1 MRKLLRKKL
10 NNEGNTFIVFMVTLA
25 CMGILVGVILATVGY
40 YQRMRYVDLKNKNN
54 FYYAEKAMDEIYTGV
69 GNDSVQYLV
78 SAYSDT
84 VEVLLYYGKDKITG
98 EYRYMSIDP
107 EQANQIMKQKFL
119 EKMATNADYKSQAKL
134 YEHLKAFI
142 STPDVE
148 LVDPATLAAT
158 EPRLFMEV
166 VTSTKGV
173 GPKATKTYDKLVIH
187 NVTVKHTTADGYT
200 QSITTDITISEPE
213 FNVAFSNVDAAVN
226 SLYNFSMIADMGI
239 EFNQATKGNQVVT
252 IAGDV
257 YAASDY
263 YNKDY
268 NTKAATRVSSH
279 NSDADLDG
287 TTDSSRYSGF
297 YANESN
303 VSVMAEKFII
313 PGSISLVNDS
323 SVSIAGNSVAG
334 DANAEVWTDN
344 IILTPAS
351 TRTMGVSNSGGS
363 LTMYANAHVA
373 DDLEVNNDDAEV
385 TLSGNY
391 YGYNFSQTSASQRTL
406 SEYASSGRKHYDSSA
421 IIVNGN
427 DANLDFTGLKDL
439 WVAGRAYIETTR
451 QQQVTTSE
459 DGKTATTSYITYSD
473 NEDVRTGES
482 ISVKSNQLAY
492 VPYGIEE
499 QKAGGNVVA
508 KKPIFSKVYPAFNNY
523 IYIQLTSHGW
533 VDIGD
538 EVVENTVSDKT
549 YYYLKF
555 TSATAA
561 AEFFDWYANELPK
574 EPGYEQATD
583 LANIRQY
590 SDFNVKGINITESGS
605 NITKVTTSGAY
616 TTGALNVANNK
627 FLKVSVPNY
636 AKGTSLIDG
645 ENESTT
651 IADISSKATQ
661 YNEDYNEMK
670 YALQTIDL
678 SLYTG
683 DLLTEMTAMKDT
695 IKSTD
700 AKDITP
706 INQYLDFSKLNG
718 MDLNGVKLG
727 NYYVWISDK
736 DVTVKAPTGTSG
748 KVMGIIL
755 TKGNVTFDSDVKRF
769 EGLIVSGSKIQVDH
783 PMDFV
788 ANAEIVKTV
797 LATADA
803 SKGDADDY
811 SEICKIFKDYSATST
826 TTEDKSVGSIEI
838 GDVLQYNN
846 WKKNVE

>member
-1 MRKLLRKKL
+1 MRKLLKRKL
-10 NNEGNTFIVFMVTLA
+10 NNEGNTFIVIMVTLA
-25 CMGILVGVILATVGY
+25 CMGILVGVILATIGY

-84 VEVLLYYGKDKITG
+84 VEVLLYYGKDKLTG
-98 EYRYMSIDP
+98 EYRYMSINPD
-107 EQANQIMKQKFL
+107 QANQIMKQKFL
-119 EKMATNADYKSQAKL
+119 EKMATNNTYKSQQQL
-134 YEHLKAFI
+134 YEHLKSFI

-158 EPRLFMEV
+158 EPRLYMEV
-166 VTSTKGV
+166 VTTTTGI
-173 GPKATKTYDKLVIH
+173 GPQATKTYDKLVIH
-187 NVTVKHTTADGYT
+187 NVTVKHTNSEGYV
-200 QSITTDITISEPE
+200 QSITTDITITEPE

-239 EFNQATKGNQVVT
+239 EFNKATTDNQSVT
-252 IAGDV
+252 ITGDV

-263 YNKDY
+263 YNKAY
-268 NTKAATRVSSH
+268 NETSGTRVSSH
-279 NSDADLDG
+279 ATDAID
-287 TTDSSRYSGF
+287 TTADSSRYSGF
-297 YANESN
+297 YAYESN
-303 VSVMAEKFII
+303 VSIMAKKFII
-313 PGSISLVNDS
+313 PGSIALINDS
-323 SVSIAGNSVAG
+323 SVSIAGNSVSG
-334 DANAEVWTDN
+334 DSNAEVWADN
-344 IILTPAS
+344 IVLTPAS
-351 TRTMGVSNSGGS
+351 TRTMSISNAGGS
-363 LTMYANAHVA
+363 LTMYANAYIA
-373 DDLEVNNDDAEV
+373 DDMEVNNDDAEV

-391 YGYNFSQTSASQRTL
+391 YGYNFSQTSASERTL
-406 SEYASSGRKHYDSSA
+406 SEYASSGRKHYNSSA
-421 IIVNGN
+421 IIINGN
-427 DANLDFTGLKDL
+427 DATLDFTGLSDL
-439 WVAGRAYIETTR
+439 WVAGRSYIETTR

-459 DGKTATTSYITYSD
+459 DGKSATTSYITYAD

-499 QKAGGNVVA
+499 QKSGGNVVA

-533 VDIGD
+533 VAIGD

-574 EPGYEQATD
+574 EAGYEQATD
-583 LANIRQY
+583 IANIRQY
-590 SDFNVKGINITESGS
+590 SDFNVKGINITESGR

-627 FLKVSVPNY
+627 FLKISIPSY
-636 AKGTSLIDG
+636 ANGTSLVDG
-645 ENESTT
+645 QTESTT
-651 IADISSKATQ
+651 IADISSKATE
-661 YNEDYNEMK
+661 YNEAYNEMK

-678 SLYTG
+678 SQYTG
-683 DLLTEMTAMKDT
+683 DLLTEMTSMKNT

-706 INQYLDFSKLNG
+706 INQYMDFSKLNG
-718 MDLNGVKLG
+718 MKLNGVKLG
-727 NYYVWISDK
+727 SYYVWISDS
-736 DVTVKAPTGTSG
+736 DVTVSAPTGSSG
-748 KVMGIIL
+748 KIMGIIL
-755 TKGNVTFDSDVKRF
+755 TKGNVTFDSDVRRF
-769 EGLIVSGSKIQVDH
+769 EGLIVSGSKIKVDH
-783 PMDFV
+783 AMDFV

-811 SEICKIFKDYSATST
+811 SDICEIFKDYTADST
-826 TTEDKSVGSIEI
+826 NAENKSVGSIEI
-838 GDVLQYNN
+838 GDVLQYEN

>member
-10 NNEGNTFIVFMVTLA
+10 NNEGNTFIVIMVALA

-98 EYRYMSIDP
+98 EYRYMSIEP

-119 EKMATNADYKSQAKL
+119 EKMATNDEYKSQAKL
-134 YEHLKAFI
+134 YEHLKSFI
-142 STPDVE
+142 STENVE
-148 LVDPATLAAT
+148 LVDPATLPAT

-166 VTSTKGV
+166 VTTTTGV
-173 GPKATKTYDKLVIH
+173 GAEAQKSYDKLIIH
-187 NVTVKHTTADGYT
+187 NVTVKHTTDDGYT

-226 SLYNFSMIADMGI
+226 SLYNFSMIADMGVEI
-239 EFNQATKGNQVVT
+239 DKAVGTGSKNLVT
-252 IAGDV
+252 ITGDV

-268 NTKAATRVSSH
+268 NTKAGTRVSIH
-279 NSDADLDG
+279 NGDTGFDG
-287 TTDSSRYSGF
+287 IADSSRYSGF
-297 YANESN
+297 YACESN
-303 VSVMAEKFII
+303 VSVMAEKFIV
-313 PGSISLVNDS
+313 PGTIAVVNDS
-323 SVSIAGNSVAG
+323 SVSIAGNSIAG
-334 DANAEVWTDN
+334 SANANVWADN
-344 IILTPAS
+344 LILTPAS
-351 TRTMGVSNSGGS
+351 TRTMGVSNAGGS
-363 LTMYANAHVA
+363 LTMYANAYIA

-391 YGYNFSQTSASQRTL
+391 YGYNFSQTSASKRTL
-406 SEYASSGRKHYDSSA
+406 SEYASSGKKHYDSSA
-421 IIVNGN
+421 IIINGN
-427 DANLDFTGLKDL
+427 GANMDFTGLNNL

-451 QQQVTTSE
+451 QQKVTTSE
-459 DGKTATTSYITYSD
+459 DGKTATTSYVTYAD

-492 VPYGIEE
+492 TPYGVDD
-499 QKAGGNVVA
+499 KGR
-508 KKPIFSKVYPAFNNY
+508 PIFTKVYEQFNDN
-523 IYIQLTSHGW
+523 IYDTMITKGW
-533 VDIGD
+533 VADGD
-538 EVVENTVSDKT
+538 AVATNTVSDKT

-561 AEFFDWYANELPK
+561 AEFFNWYANELPK
-574 EPGYEQATD
+574 EPGYELATD
-583 LANIRQY
+583 LANIRKY
-590 SDFNVKGINITESGS
+590 SDFNVKGISITETGK
-605 NITKVTTSGAY
+605 NITKVTTTGAY
-616 TTGALNVANNK
+616 TTGALNVASNK
-627 FLKVSVPNY
+627 YLNISVPNY
-636 AKGTSLIDG
+636 ADDTSLVD
-645 ENESTT
+645 EVRESTT
-651 IADISSKATQ
+651 IADISGKATE
-661 YNEDYNEMK
+661 YNESYNEMK

-683 DLLTEMTAMKDT
+683 DLLKEMTSMKDT
-695 IKSTD
+695 IKTTD

-706 INQYLDFSKLNG
+706 INQYLDFSKLDG
-718 MDLNGVKLG
+718 MDLNGVKIG
-727 NYYVWISDK
+727 NYYVWITNK
-736 DVTVKAPTGTSG
+736 DVTVSAPASTSG

-755 TKGNVTFDSDVKRF
+755 TKGNVSFDKDVSRF
-769 EGLIVSGSKIQVDH
+769 EGLIVSGSKIKVDH

-803 SKGDADDY
+803 TKGDADDY

-826 TTEDKSVGSIEI
+826 STEDKSVGSIEI

>member
-10 NNEGNTFIVFMVTLA
+10 NNEGNTFIVIMVTLA

-40 YQRMRYVDLKNKNN
+40 YQRMRYVDMKNKNN

-84 VEVLLYYGKDKITG
+84 VEVLLYYGKDKMTG

-107 EQANQIMKQKFL
+107 KQANAIMKQKFL
-119 EKMATNADYKSQAKL
+119 EKMATNDAYKSQQKL
-134 YEHLKAFI
+134 YEHLSAFI
-142 STPDVE
+142 STPGVE

-158 EPRLFMEV
+158 EPRLYMEV
-166 VTSTKGV
+166 VTTTKGV
-173 GPKATKTYDKLVIH
+173 GPSATKTYDKLVIH
-187 NVTVKHTTADGYT
+187 NVTVKHTNAEGYT
-200 QSITTDITISEPE
+200 QSITTDITITEPE

-239 EFNQATKGNQVVT
+239 EFNKATTANQSVT
-252 IAGDV
+252 ITGDV

-263 YNKDY
+263 YNKAY
-268 NTKAATRVSSH
+268 NETAGTRVSSH
-279 NSDADLDG
+279 AADALDT
-287 TTDSSRYSGF
+287 TTDNSRYSGF
-297 YANESN
+297 YAYESN
-303 VSVMAEKFII
+303 VNVMAQKFII
-313 PGSISLVNDS
+313 PGSIALVNNS
-323 SVSIAGNSVAG
+323 AVSIAGNSVTG
-334 DANAEVWTDN
+334 DSNAEVWADN

-351 TRTMGVSNSGGS
+351 TRTMSVSNAGGS
-363 LTMYANAHVA
+363 LTMYANAYIA
-373 DDLEVNNDDAEV
+373 DDMEVNNDDAEV

-427 DANLDFTGLKDL
+427 DAYLDFTGLRDL

-451 QQQVTTSE
+451 QQQVTTSD
-459 DGKTATTSYITYSD
+459 DGKTATTSYVTYAD
-473 NEDVRTGES
+473 NTDVRTGES

-499 QKAGGNVVA
+499 QKAGGKVVG
-508 KKPIFSKVYPAFNNY
+508 KKPIFTKAYPAFNNY
-523 IYIQLTSHGW
+523 IYIQMTSKGW
-533 VDIGD
+533 VEIGD
-538 EVVENTVSDKT
+538 EVAENTVSDKT

-561 AEFFDWYANELPK
+561 AEFFDWYANELPN
-574 EPGYEQATD
+574 EPGYELATD
-583 LANIRQY
+583 IANIRQY

-605 NITKVTTSGAY
+605 NITRVTTSGAY

-627 FLKVSVPNY
+627 YLKVSIPNY
-636 AKGTSLIDG
+636 ANGNSLIDG

-661 YNEDYNEMK
+661 YNESYNEMK
-670 YALQTIDL
+670 YVLQTIDL

-683 DLLTEMTAMKDT
+683 DLLTEMTSMKDT
-695 IKSTD
+695 IKTTD

-718 MDLNGVKLG
+718 KSLNGVKLG
-727 NYYVWISDK
+727 NYYVWISDG
-736 DVTVKAPTGTSG
+736 DVTVNAPTGTGG

-755 TKGNVTFDSDVKRF
+755 TKGDVTFASDVKRF
-769 EGLIVSGSKIQVDH
+769 EGLIVSGSKIKVDH

-811 SEICKIFKDYSATST
+811 SDICEIFKDYTADST

-838 GDVLQYNN
+838 GDVLQYEN

>member
-10 NNEGNTFIVFMVTLA
+10 NNEGNTFIVIMVTLA

-98 EYRYMSIDP
+98 EYRYMSIEP

-119 EKMATNADYKSQAKL
+119 EKMANNEDYKSQAKL
-134 YEHLKAFI
+134 YQHLKSFI
-142 STPDVE
+142 STEGVE
-148 LVDPATLAAT
+148 LVDPATLSAT

-166 VTSTKGV
+166 VTTTTGV
-173 GPKATKTYDKLVIH
+173 GAEAQKTYDELIIH
-187 NVTVKHTTADGYT
+187 NVTVKHTTDDGYT

-226 SLYNFSMIADMGI
+226 SLYKFSMIADMGI
-239 EFNQATKGNQVVT
+239 EFNNATKGNQIVT
-252 IAGDV
+252 VTGDV

-268 NTKAATRVSSH
+268 NTKAGTRVSSH
-279 NSDADLDG
+279 NGDADLDG
-287 TTDSSRYSGF
+287 IADSSRYSGF
-297 YANESN
+297 YTYESN
-303 VSVMAEKFII
+303 VSVMAEKFIV
-313 PGSISLVNDS
+313 PGSIALVNDS
-323 SVSIAGNSVAG
+323 SVSIAGNSISG
-334 DANAEVWTDN
+334 SANAEVWADN
-344 IILTPAS
+344 VILTPAS
-351 TRTMGVSNSGGS
+351 SRSMGVSNAGGS
-363 LTMYANAHVA
+363 LTMYANAYIA

-385 TLSGNY
+385 VLSGNY
-391 YGYNFSQTSASQRTL
+391 YGYNFSQTSESKRTL
-406 SEYASSGRKHYDSSA
+406 SEYASSGKKHYNSSA
-421 IIVNGN
+421 IIINGN
-427 DANLDFTGLKDL
+427 GADMDFTGLKNL

-459 DGKTATTSYITYSD
+459 DGKTATTSYVTYAD
-473 NEDVRTGES
+473 NTDVRTGES

-492 VPYGIEE
+492 TPYGIDE
-499 QKAGGNVVA
+499 KGNPV
-508 KKPIFSKVYPAFNNY
+508 FSKVYPEFNTY
-523 IYIQLTSHGW
+523 IYQQITSKGW
-533 VDIGD
+533 IPADKP
-538 EVVENTVSDKT
+538 VVANTVSDKT
-549 YYYLKF
+549 YYYLNF

-561 AEFFDWYANELPK
+561 AEFFDWYANELPS
-574 EPGYEQATD
+574 EPGYELATD

-590 SDFNVKGINITESGS
+590 SDFNVKGINITESGK
-605 NITKVTTSGAY
+605 NITKVTTTGAY

-627 FLKVSVPNY
+627 YLNISVPNY
-636 AKGTSLIDG
+636 ADGTALVDEVA
-645 ENESTT
+645 ENTT
-651 IADISSKATQ
+651 IADISAKAAE
-661 YNEDYNEMK
+661 YNVAYNEMK

-683 DLLTEMTAMKDT
+683 DLLTEMTDMKDT

-706 INQYLDFSKLNG
+706 INQYLDFSKLDG
-718 MDLNGVKLG
+718 MKLNGVKLG
-727 NYYVWISDK
+727 NYYVWISDE
-736 DVTVKAPTGTSG
+736 DITVSAPTGTSG
-748 KVMGIIL
+748 KLMGIIL
-755 TKGNVTFDSDVKRF
+755 TKGNVTFDSEVKRF
-769 EGLIVSGSKIQVDH
+769 EGLIVSGSKVKVDH

-803 SKGDADDY
+803 TKGDADDY
-811 SEICKIFKDYSATST
+811 SGICEIFKDYTADSTSS
-826 TTEDKSVGSIEI
+826 EDKSVGSIEI